1 MTRVLSTL
9 AKATERRVTW
19 RGDDIARHP
28 DPLRRELGYLPQGFG
43 VYEALS
49 AREFLAFL
57 AAVKGLPARTV
68 AAHGEVLDIA
78 EQARAAMLAAGR
90 DESHYS
96 STDTRGGANMYN
108 RKGDRSATLAMAWGG
123 DGQVRMMYNFA
134 TVPR

>member
-1 MTRVLSTL
+1 
-9 AKATERRVTW
+9 
-19 RGDDIARHP
+19 
-28 DPLRRELGYLPQGFG
+28 
-43 VYEALS
+43 
-49 AREFLAFL
+49 
-57 AAVKGLPARTV
+57 
-68 AAHGEVLDIA
+68 
-78 EQARAAMLAAGR
+78 MLAAGW